1 MNRTTVLIISITA
14 ALLVIGGI
22 AVFLFYQQAAPS
34 PAGVTPTSIFG
45 RLPIIGGRV
54 GPTPTPEG
62 GERPGGE
69 VPAPSPEAISR
80 RSIQL
85 TDEAVV
91 GPAFDEKLQ
100 KILYY
105 KKSDGHLV
113 SQSIG
118 GGNEE
123 TISNLTI
130 LNILEVL
137 WSPDMKKTIILYQDG
152 GTIKKFITDATS
164 TPKVA
169 FLPQESTTPAWSPD
183 GKSIWWLAK
192 QAEIYTLISAD
203 INGKNQKKLD
213 LTTPM
218 PELKLSVIAPDLALL
233 VPKTASFFET
243 PLFLFSLKTA
253 GLNPVLTGF
262 GLLAASDP
270 NPKTQNIVYT
280 RTSRVGTLDDLHLL
294 DFKSGKDTSWPL
306 KTLATKC
313 AFSRGSKLLFCAVPK
328 NPPARDLPEAWQKGK
343 VSFTDAIYRIDL
355 ATSKAEEIFHEGGD
369 VISLIVSDDAK
380 KLFFIDKTTG
390 FLYGLSLE

>member
-1 MNRTTVLIISITA
+1 MPG
-14 ALLVIGGI
+14 GGI
-22 AVFLFYQQAAPS
+22 
-34 PAGVTPTSIFG
+34 
-45 RLPIIGGRV
+45 
-54 GPTPTPEG
+54 
-62 GERPGGE
+62 
-69 VPAPSPEAISR
+69 PAPSPEAVTR

-91 GPAFDEKLQ
+91 GPAFDAKRQ

-105 KKSDGHLV
+105 KKGDGHLV
-113 SQSIG
+113 SNSVG

-152 GTIKKFITDATS
+152 DAIKKFVTDATS

-192 QAEIYTLISAD
+192 QAETYTLISAD
-203 INGKNQKKLD
+203 INGKNQKKPG

-218 PELKLSVIAPDLALL
+218 PELNLSVIAPDLALL
-233 VPKTASFFET
+233 VPKTVSFFET
-243 PLFLFSLKTA
+243 PLFLFSSKTSV
-253 GLNPVLTGF
+253 LNLVLTGF
-262 GLLAASDP
+262 GLLAIADP

-280 RTSRVGTLDDLHLL
+280 KTSRAGTLEDLHLL

-306 KTLATKC
+306 KTLAAKC
-313 AFSRGSKLLFCAVPK
+313 AFSRDSKLLFCAVPK
-328 NPPARDLPEAWQKGK
+328 DPPARDLPEAWFEGK
-343 VSFTDAIYRIDL
+343 VSFADAIYRIDL
-355 ATSKAEEIFHEGGD
+355 ATGKAEEVFYEGSD
-369 VISLIVSDDAK
+369 VTNLIVNDDAK
-380 KLFFIDKTTG
+380 KLFFINKKTG